1 VTPTTLAY
9 LDPGSSSMILQ
20 MLLGGVAAVGVAL
33 KLYWRRFMRLLGL
46 RKDVG
51 DPAAER
57 QEKLAAQRA
66 EASANGSDTGG
77 PAADADRSPVETT
90 NR

>member
-1 VTPTTLAY
+1 MTPTILAY

-46 RKDVG
+46 RKD
-51 DPAAER
+51 DIFR
-57 QEKLAAQRA
+57 MAQ
-66 EASANGSDTGG
+66 ANK
-77 PAADADRSPVETT
+77 AFAHYRW
-90 NR
+90 